1 MSSYDLDSL
10 EPVPGDY
17 VMALNAMRAWEQDLY
32 RGFMGEMIM
41 AGEQALVLE
50 TWSMGNQRRIRVVRD
65 HRILMFSCAEHAV
78 RRNWRVVVPAP
89 RLPTSGCP

>member
-1 MSSYDLDSL
+1 MSTSDLDSF

-17 VMALNAMRAWEQDLY
+17 VMALNAMRSWEQDSY

-50 TWSMGNQRRIRVVRD
+50 TWTVGNQRRVRVVRD
-65 HRILMFSCAEHAV
+65 QRILLFSCAEHAV
-78 RRNWRVVVPAP
+78 RRNWRVVMPAP
-89 RLPTSGCP
+89 RMPTSGCP